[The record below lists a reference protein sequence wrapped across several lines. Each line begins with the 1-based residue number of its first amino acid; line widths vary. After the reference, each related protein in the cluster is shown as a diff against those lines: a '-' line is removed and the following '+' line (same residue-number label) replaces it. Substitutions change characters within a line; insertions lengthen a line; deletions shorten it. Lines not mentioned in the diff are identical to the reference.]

1 VVVRIENLTSTVRVG
16 QAGNLTAEQVEE
28 IVRLVAAR
36 LQAKEPQPK
45 EHERGDDGTLFR
57 SALPPLRTD

>member
-1 VVVRIENLTSTVRVG
+1 MVVRIENLTSTVRAGPV
-16 QAGNLTAEQVEE
+16 GNLTAEQVEE
-28 IVRLVAAR
+28 IVRLVGAR

-45 EHERGDDGTLFR
+45 EHERGDDGALYR